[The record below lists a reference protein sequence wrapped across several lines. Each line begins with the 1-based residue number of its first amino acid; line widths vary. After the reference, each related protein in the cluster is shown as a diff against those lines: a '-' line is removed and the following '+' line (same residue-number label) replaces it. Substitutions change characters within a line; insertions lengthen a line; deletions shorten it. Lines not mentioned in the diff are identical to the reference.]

1 MSQQSQGKSSQ
12 SQSNQGKQ
20 GQKSGQVQDKSQ
32 QAKAKKLQQAN
43 AKAAKPKPKTLM
55 YVGIGVFVFIIICV
69 VIYFATRKEKV
80 TKPSSNSSES
90 SESSSGASE
99 SSSSGVS
106 DASSSGVSDAS
117 SSGVSESSSSGVS
130 AASESSSGTESSL
143 DMSEENP
150 ATSSSY
156 EADPEDEDEDVE
168 TESEDLTEEN
178 FNYVNYAIE
187 NSDIFREFGLDK
199 DALWN
204 HWETTGQA
212 EGKSASKMSDM
223 SFEPMVGAKSCNSM
237 PTNPGWQDLYNTNTD
252 LMFTNQGYIW
262 IYDMTSANDTPG
274 DENLMSVP
282 VDAIVIYKDI
292 SSELQKDVK
301 IYVNVDDTAHMVIMS
316 NSNIFTTEI
325 SGQGSDGVDVTLDPG
340 DNRIMF
346 VVKNTGGPAGL
357 KVAMVDVVN
366 GELITA
372 GSTITPGNWKYWNH
386 LYNVMGD
393 PVVVEESDEEVKK
406 LSLVNDNGDSIICN
420 DGTCMFSY
428 DYNNTKGEDIEAEII
443 SSCDDFTAMW
453 VDRKLIN
460 SKAIGDGTKFYC
472 KFKPGK
478 NKVTF
483 NLWNYQG
490 PGWLSVQAIDKDTS
504 TTIFTTN
511 EDWRYK
517 RSGWFP
523 GPRDFV
529 TFYKNTN
536 YGNRLGGNFW
546 IGKYSRDLMES
557 KGVANDDVDSFKVGK
572 SLEVTLY
579 KDDRSTPGGENVF
592 GPAGYECPALSTRSH
607 IDNNQV
613 SMFVIK
619 TKSLDR
625 PKVFD
630 HSWGG
635 NEYRNSSKWTN
646 TQSLLPGEYDIEDG
660 KIAGYIENDK
670 ITSVYVPKGITLQ
683 VYVHGNFK
691 TDGRKTIKGG
701 ESNDH
706 VTEYG
711 NGAYEA
717 SFGRLSDTYNDKVSS
732 IKVSTNDEYNAYP
745 VMNQHLL

>member
-1 MSQQSQGKSSQ
+1 
-12 SQSNQGKQ
+12 
-20 GQKSGQVQDKSQ
+20 
-32 QAKAKKLQQAN
+32 
-43 AKAAKPKPKTLM
+43 
-55 YVGIGVFVFIIICV
+55 
-69 VIYFATRKEKV
+69 
-80 TKPSSNSSES
+80 
-90 SESSSGASE
+90 
-99 SSSSGVS
+99 
-106 DASSSGVSDAS
+106 
-117 SSGVSESSSSGVS
+117 
-130 AASESSSGTESSL
+130 
-143 DMSEENP
+143 
-150 ATSSSY
+150 
-156 EADPEDEDEDVE
+156 
-168 TESEDLTEEN
+168 
-178 FNYVNYAIE
+178 
-187 NSDIFREFGLDK
+187 
-199 DALWN
+199 
-204 HWETTGQA
+204 
-212 EGKSASKMSDM
+212 
-223 SFEPMVGAKSCNSM
+223 
-237 PTNPGWQDLYNTNTD
+237 
-252 LMFTNQGYIW
+252 
-262 IYDMTSANDTPG
+262 
-274 DENLMSVP
+274 
-282 VDAIVIYKDI
+282 
-292 SSELQKDVK
+292 
-301 IYVNVDDTAHMVIMS
+301 
-316 NSNIFTTEI
+316 
-325 SGQGSDGVDVTLDPG
+325 
-340 DNRIMF
+340 
-346 VVKNTGGPAGL
+346 
-357 KVAMVDVVN
+357 
-366 GELITA
+366 
-372 GSTITPGNWKYWNH
+372 
-386 LYNVMGD
+386 MGD

-460 SKAIGDGTKFYC
+460 AKAMGDGTKFYC

-546 IGKYSRDLMES
+546 IGKYSRELMEE
-557 KGVANDDVDSFKVGK
+557 KGVNNDDVESFKVGK

-579 KDDRSTPGGENVF
+579 KDDESSPGGENVF

-607 IDNNQV
+607 DQFGGNNSV

-646 TQSLLPGEYDIEDG
+646 TQGLLPGEYNYESDNG
-660 KIAGYIENDK
+660 KIAGYIGNDK

-683 VYVHGNFK
+683 LSRKSNFEGD
-691 TDGRKTIKGG
+691 TKTIHGG
-701 ESNDH
+701 ETSGLD
-706 VTEYG
+706 EG
-711 NGAYEA
+711 NIYGAYEA
-717 SFGRLSDTYNDKVSS
+717 SFGRLHDHYNDEVSS

>member
-1 MSQQSQGKSSQ
+1 M
-12 SQSNQGKQ
+12 
-20 GQKSGQVQDKSQ
+20 D
-32 QAKAKKLQQAN
+32 
-43 AKAAKPKPKTLM
+43 T
-55 YVGIGVFVFIIICV
+55 
-69 VIYFATRKEKV
+69 
-80 TKPSSNSSES
+80 
-90 SESSSGASE
+90 
-99 SSSSGVS
+99 
-106 DASSSGVSDAS
+106 
-117 SSGVSESSSSGVS
+117 
-130 AASESSSGTESSL
+130 
-143 DMSEENP
+143 SEENP

-156 EADPEDEDEDVE
+156 ELDPEDEDVE
-168 TESEDLTEEN
+168 TESEDVTEEN

-199 DALWN
+199 NALWN

-223 SFEPMVGAKSCNSM
+223 SFEPMVGAEECENM
-237 PTNPGWQDLYNTNTD
+237 PTYPSWQDLYKTNLMPKNT
-252 LMFTNQGYIW
+252 GYIW
-262 IYDMTSANDTPG
+262 IYDMESANDTPG
-274 DENLMSVP
+274 DGNLMTVP
-282 VDAIVIYKDI
+282 IDAIVIYKDI
-292 SSELQKDVK
+292 SSDFQKDVK
-301 IYVNVDDTAHMVIMS
+301 MYVNIDDKAHMAIMS
-316 NSNIFTTEI
+316 NISIFTTEI
-325 SGQGSDGVDVTLDPG
+325 SGTGSDAVDVTLDPG
-340 DNRIMF
+340 TNRIMF
-346 VVKNTGGPAGL
+346 VVKNDGGPAGL
-357 KVAMVDVVN
+357 KVAMTDAVTGD
-366 GELITA
+366 LINA
-372 GSTITPGNWKYWNH
+372 GSTSSASSWKYWNH

-406 LSLVNDNGDSIICN
+406 LLLVNDNGDSIICD
-420 DGTCMFSY
+420 DGKCMFSY

-460 SKAIGDGTKFYC
+460 SKGMGDGTKFYC

-483 NLWNYQG
+483 NLWNYAG
-490 PGWLSVQAIDKDTS
+490 SGSLSVQAIDKDTS

-529 TFYKNTN
+529 TFYKNTS

-546 IGKYSRDLMES
+546 IGLYRRELMES
-557 KGVANDDVDSFKVGK
+557 KGVKNDDVESFKVGK

-579 KDDRSTPGGENVF
+579 KDDKNSPGGENVF

-635 NEYRNSSKWTN
+635 NEYRNNSNIWTN
-646 TQSLLPGEYDIEDG
+646 TQGLLPGEYNYESDDG
-660 KIAGYIENDK
+660 EIAGYIGNDK

-683 VYVHGNFK
+683 LSRKSNFGGDTK
-691 TDGRKTIKGG
+691 SIKGG
-701 ESNDH
+701 ESNSA

-717 SFGRLSDTYNDKVSS
+717 SFGGLHDHYNDEVSS
-732 IKVSTNDEYNAYP
+732 IKVLTNDDYNAYP